1 MRDLSE
7 IMSQVTADSLEPI
20 VPALRNESQ
29 VLVSAKPTSADLKT
43 TNYMVAAT
51 SQNTRK
57 AYRHDIQHFMTWGG
71 LLPATPETIVNY
83 LQHHAETLNPRTL
96 TRRLTALKNWH
107 VFQGFSDPTHHP
119 FIRKTLTGIYNM
131 HGRPKEKAPAL
142 IVEQLTQITN
152 HLKQQDT
159 LHAFRNNALL
169 QVGFC
174 GALRRSELVN
184 IQCEHITFVPEGM
197 TIIIPRSKTDQS
209 GEGQVCAIPY
219 GDESLCAVTAL
230 KNWCEKAGIHSGFV
244 FRSINRH
251 QQVSDVPLTPR
262 SINLLIKSVAI
273 ECKLPDAERFSGHSL
288 RRGFATCAS
297 KSGASFV
304 TIMRHG
310 RWRHEGT
317 VLGYIEEGQQFED
330 NAISIILKKNIQQQT
345 G

>member
-1 MRDLSE
+1 MRDLSK
-7 IMSQVTADSLEPI
+7 IMNQVTADTLEPI
-20 VPALRNESQ
+20 VPALRNELHA
-29 VLVSAKPTSADLKT
+29 LVTDKPISTDLKT
-43 TNYMVAAT
+43 NNYIVAAT

-57 AYRHDIQHFMTWGG
+57 AYRHDIQHFMAWGG
-71 LLPATPETIVNY
+71 LLPSTPEIIVNY
-83 LQHHAETLNPRTL
+83 LQDHAETLNPRTL
-96 TRRLTALKNWH
+96 ARRLTALKNWH
-107 VFQGFSDPTHHP
+107 AYQGFSDPTHHP
-119 FIRKTLTGIYNM
+119 FIRKTLTGIHNI
-131 HGRPKEKAPAL
+131 HGRPKRKAPAL
-142 IVEQLTQITN
+142 TIEQLTQIVN

-159 LHAFRNNALL
+159 LHASRNNALL

-174 GALRRSELVN
+174 GALRRSELIN

-197 TIIIPRSKTDQS
+197 AIIIPRSKTDQG
-209 GEGQVCAIPY
+209 GEGQTCAIPY

-251 QQVSDVPLTPR
+251 QQVSDAPLTPR
-262 SINLLIKSVAI
+262 SINLIIKSVAT
-273 ECKLPDAERFSGHSL
+273 ECKLSDADEFSGHSL

-330 NAISIILKKNIQQQT
+330 NAISIILKRNVKQPA